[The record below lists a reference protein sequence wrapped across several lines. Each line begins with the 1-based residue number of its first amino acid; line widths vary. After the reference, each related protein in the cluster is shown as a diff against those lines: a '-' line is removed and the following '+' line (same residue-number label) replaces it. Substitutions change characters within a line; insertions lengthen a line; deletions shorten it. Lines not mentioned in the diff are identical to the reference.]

1 MRCEGSVEKWRIM
14 CEDGVV
20 RERDVGVNVEETR
33 YSLRLFREI
42 TNVQVILP
50 NWETNKQLMNGIT
63 SEGE

>member
-1 MRCEGSVEKWRIM
+1 MRGGGSVRKRCESECGDE
-14 CEDGVV
+14 G
-20 RERDVGVNVEETR
+20 R

-63 SEGE
+63 NEED